1 MLVVEEEG
9 GDGPLDG
16 LVELGDEL
24 LVRNLQLGGG
34 EARRER
40 ALLRLHRG
48 QRLLE
53 LEGVEGL

>member
-1 MLVVEEEG
+1 MEEEE